1 MHVIIAEATSLKKA
15 RRTLDEL
22 AIAGGFTPINTDE
35 ESVVYSNG
43 ITRMYVRKLGIR
55 LYQIIKEK
63 EK

>member
-22 AIAGGFTPINTDE
+22 AIAGEYFPITADE
-35 ESVVYSNG
+35 ETVVYSNG
-43 ITRMYVRKLGIR
+43 DMKMYVHKIGIR